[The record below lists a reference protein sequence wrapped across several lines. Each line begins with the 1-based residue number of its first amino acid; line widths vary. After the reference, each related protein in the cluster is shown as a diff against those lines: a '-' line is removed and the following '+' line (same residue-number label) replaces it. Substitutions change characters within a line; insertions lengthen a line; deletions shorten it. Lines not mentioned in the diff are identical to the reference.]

1 LPLIVRFALLSMLA
15 VAVLGIGLFQVFSH
29 SLRGQALDA
38 AEERGVAL
46 TYALKD
52 RLSPAVFRTTTS
64 GDVAALQGMLTE
76 TKRLQVPQER
86 LAANRSTAGPGG
98 ASGEHRLVDA
108 LRLWSG
114 GPHVVWQSAD
124 GPAGA
129 PTNPLVRQ
137 AFSGTVTSQLL
148 EVSRAGTG
156 ASEVLDVYV
165 PMSFTGARVDGVVEL
180 QLPYDTTRALVGRA
194 EQHLGWALLG
204 GLLLLWLLLF
214 RIVQSASR
222 RLRSQAAENRRLASL
237 DPLTGLPNRRLLG
250 ERLGEA
256 VTSTARGAGKVA
268 LLLDVD
274 RFKEVNDTLGHAG
287 GDELLR
293 EIAARLSSAA
303 RGTDTVARL
312 GGDEFAVV
320 APDVNNVGQAERLA
334 RRLLDGISQPFVVAG
349 LDLHVEVS
357 VGVAVL
363 PDHAGDVETLL
374 RCADVA
380 MYAAKAARVGVLVYC
395 PDDDS
400 HDATALLM
408 LAELRRALD
417 ERQLTVHYQPQVCLR
432 TGRLVRM
439 EALLRWPHP
448 RGAVSPAEFIPLA
461 ERTGL
466 IQPLTHYVLEEVTAQ
481 LSAWQQEGIAVPVAI
496 NLSARNLLDPTLV
509 DQVLSIVRR
518 YDLDPRLIELELT
531 ESAIVEQPERAA
543 AVLGQ
548 LADMGICLS
557 LDDFGTGYTSMS
569 QLESLPLDTL
579 KIDRSFVSRML
590 SDESG
595 GVLVKAI
602 IELAHEFGLSVVAE
616 GVETAAAAERLR
628 ELGCDLA

>member
-1 LPLIVRFALLSMLA
+1 M
-15 VAVLGIGLFQVFSH
+15 
-29 SLRGQALDA
+29 
-38 AEERGVAL
+38 
-46 TYALKD
+46 
-52 RLSPAVFRTTTS
+52 
-64 GDVAALQGMLTE
+64 
-76 TKRLQVPQER
+76 
-86 LAANRSTAGPGG
+86 
-98 ASGEHRLVDA
+98 
-108 LRLWSG
+108 
-114 GPHVVWQSAD
+114 
-124 GPAGA
+124 
-129 PTNPLVRQ
+129 
-137 AFSGTVTSQLL
+137 
-148 EVSRAGTG
+148 
-156 ASEVLDVYV
+156 
-165 PMSFTGARVDGVVEL
+165 
-180 QLPYDTTRALVGRA
+180 
-194 EQHLGWALLG
+194 GWALLG

-320 APDVNNVGQAERLA
+320 APDVDNVGQAERLA

-363 PDHAGDVETLL
+363 PDHAGDVET
-374 RCADVA
+374 
-380 MYAAKAARVGVLVYC
+380 
-395 PDDDS
+395 
-400 HDATALLM
+400 LLM

-466 IQPLTHYVLEEVTAQ
+466 IQPLTHYVLKEVTAQ